1 VIHSFLCAD
10 TEALFHSHAV
20 PRFKNIERIARR
32 KLLQLHAATE
42 LTSLRVPPGNQL
54 EALKGDRKG
63 QHSIRINAQWRLCFV
78 WREDGAYQ
86 VEIVDYH

>member
-1 VIHSFLCAD
+1 MIHSFACAD
-10 TEALFHSHAV
+10 TETLFNSHNVA
-20 PRFKNIERIARR
+20 RFKNIERVARR

-42 LTSLRVPPGNQL
+42 LNTLKIPPGNQL
-54 EALKGDRKG
+54 EGLKTDRKG

-78 WREDGAYQ
+78 WKSDGAHQ